1 MSKPTW
7 ESAATELIAKRTGTA
22 LSDLHYRAYL
32 RAIVDNQSS
41 LATELRT
48 KYVAANQAC
57 IDLLDRMGL
66 AAYKDS
72 NDEAH

>member
-7 ESAATELIAKRTGTA
+7 ASAAKELISNRTGTA

-32 RAIVDNQSS
+32 RAVAANQSS
-41 LATELRT
+41 LATELRK
-48 KYVAANQAC
+48 KYVASNQAA

-66 AAYKDS
+66 AAYG
-72 NDEAH
+72 